1 MAYLLGPGKNGG
13 PLTTCRTR
21 YSGPPGGAERQG
33 KDARTCGEDV
43 EGPPGSPGGS
53 GDRGVG
59 SERGDFCEHGS
70 WTEEAREEAGLGRR
84 KRPRALQ
91 DERGPLLKDSSR

>member
-1 MAYLLGPGKNGG
+1 MGHLVGQKDKERMPGHVG
-13 PLTTCRTR
+13 RT
-21 YSGPPGGAERQG
+21 A
-33 KDARTCGEDV
+33 

-84 KRPRALQ
+84 KRPCALQ